1 MTRSALLLAGTARR
15 GSARSLIAALG
26 SPASSTESFL
36 YGTTRQLLD
45 VNVDPGRRLLL
56 GQRPRS

>member
-26 SPASSTESFL
+26 SPACSTDSFL
-36 YGTTRQLLD
+36 YGSTRQLG

>member
-1 MTRSALLLAGTARR
+1 VKGSTA
-15 GSARSLIAALG
+15 SVAD
-26 SPASSTESFL
+26 SFL
-36 YGTTRQLLD
+36 YGSTRQLG